1 MRLWHYQLLPYLP
14 NLQLKG
20 QLRELVAIMHTW
32 RDQGKTN
39 HLLINY
45 VMNYPKS
52 ELRMYYIIYKNSYKE
67 RFGKDISKKFDDEFI
82 NFVKNENI
90 WDYYT
95 ESELYDLP
103 STLYKDWQNKEYL
116 RICMANLY
124 EKYLGIGK
132 TKLTSDE
139 WKRLLMGYKK
149 ITGEEYYV

>member
-1 MRLWHYQLLPYLP
+1 
-14 NLQLKG
+14 
-20 QLRELVAIMHTW
+20 
-32 RDQGKTN
+32 
-39 HLLINY
+39 
-45 VMNYPKS
+45 MNYPKS

-95 ESELYDLP
+95 ESELYNLP